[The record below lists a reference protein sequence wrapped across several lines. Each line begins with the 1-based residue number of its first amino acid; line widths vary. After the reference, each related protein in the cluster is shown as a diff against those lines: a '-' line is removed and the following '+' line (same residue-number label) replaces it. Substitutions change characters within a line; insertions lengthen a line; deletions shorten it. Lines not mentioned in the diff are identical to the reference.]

1 MELME
6 VMFAKIYEQKEHL
19 LIKMGLWMTS
29 CKYFLLTFFNTFL
42 NQFYNTYSQ
51 NPFEHIINR
60 DTNQSTNVIESFEIS
75 VSNLFCRLL
84 FLVNSA
90 STLLDN
96 L

>member
-6 VMFAKIYEQKEHL
+6 VMSVRFINKKEHL

-29 CKYFLLTFFNTFL
+29 CKYFLLTFFYTFL

-75 VSNLFCRLL
+75 VSNKLIL
-84 FLVNSA
+84 
-90 STLLDN
+90 
-96 L
+96 